1 MLIIK
6 HQNLFSQMGW
16 GPFSLHLRLWRRGDL
31 DGAVM
36 FLHVLSRT
44 EQEKL
49 WSESSIKCGDAL
61 ENFIK

>member
-1 MLIIK
+1 
-6 HQNLFSQMGW
+6 
-16 GPFSLHLRLWRRGDL
+16 
-31 DGAVM
+31 VM